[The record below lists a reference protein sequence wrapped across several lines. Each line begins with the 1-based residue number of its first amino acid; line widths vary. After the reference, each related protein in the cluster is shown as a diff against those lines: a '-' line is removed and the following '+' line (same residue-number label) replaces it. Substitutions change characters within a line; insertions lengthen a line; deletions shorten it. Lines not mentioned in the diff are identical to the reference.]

1 MRLLEKTTFYA
12 ERSCYV
18 RTTKIFVEG
27 IKHSILKVQKLT
39 GSHFRIPAA
48 GCDVIAVARL
58 AHDPVGEG
66 GDDRHE
72 SQLRKSADDPE
83 EVAQAQSRE
92 A

>member
-18 RTTKIFVEG
+18 RTTKIFSV
-27 IKHSILKVQKLT
+27 LKVQKLT

-66 GDDRHE
+66 GDDRHDG
-72 SQLRKSADDPE
+72 QLRKGADDPE